1 MPRSSL
7 QRIEATSVE
16 RDCRSC
22 QDEAGKGRRQCTWPH
37 LTALLFIPPAQ
48 LHRTTPT
55 TAGPTE
61 LVVGASPAASAAAI
75 RQASE
80 PTEFP
85 TSTAG
90 RQMTSPKNAEICS
103 PHRSIV

>member
-1 MPRSSL
+1 MPPPPTRPPAW
-7 QRIEATSVE
+7 R
-16 RDCRSC
+16 
-22 QDEAGKGRRQCTWPH
+22 PH

-48 LHRTTPT
+48 LHRATPT
-55 TAGPTE
+55 TEALAGA
-61 LVVGASPAASAAAI
+61 GAEAASSAAAAAAI